1 MEFTASTI
9 TGAGRGKGL
18 GTPTINLNLD
28 QVPDE
33 LHEGI
38 YACIAND
45 QHAVM
50 HYGPRPVFND
60 TLSCE
65 IHLLDTIPSVDL
77 EEVSV
82 SVLERIR
89 DVRNFP
95 DAEALKEEITKDIRR
110 AREIIENVKW

>member
-28 QVPDE
+28 QIPDE
-33 LHEGI
+33 LNEGI
-38 YACIAND
+38 YVCIAND

-50 HYGPRPVFND
+50 HYGPRPVFHD

-65 IHLLDTIPSVDL
+65 VHLLDTIPSTDL

-82 SVLERIR
+82 NVLERIR
-89 DVRNFP
+89 DVRNFDSP
-95 DAEALKEEITKDIRR
+95 ETLKKQIEEDIRKAKDILTP
-110 AREIIENVKW
+110 KS